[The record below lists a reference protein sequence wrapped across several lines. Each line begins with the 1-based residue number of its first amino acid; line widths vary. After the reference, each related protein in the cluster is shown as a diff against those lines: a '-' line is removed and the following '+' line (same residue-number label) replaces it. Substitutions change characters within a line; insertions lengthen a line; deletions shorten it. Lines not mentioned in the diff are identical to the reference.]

1 MSVHQIKRE
10 LIAWT
15 VVYDLCV
22 ESLNP
27 VAGHAKT
34 VLNSGGGGGKAIEI
48 KLLERTNVCV
58 FALFGQMQIATR
70 WWLVLCVYRYIAK
83 EILYIHWNRYREL
96 VG

>member
-34 VLNSGGGGGKAIEI
+34 VYSIVE
-48 KLLERTNVCV
+48 EE
-58 FALFGQMQIATR
+58 
-70 WWLVLCVYRYIAK
+70 AK
-83 EILYIHWNRYREL
+83 QLK
-96 VG
+96 